1 MHHLIANHQNL
12 NMNSAFLSTSSPAA
26 ASAAESPFSFENS
39 TSSWVNASSYESP
52 NFHCCNQ
59 PQCICGINA
68 MFNFPLSAVLSSP
81 LQFCCNQI
89 VCSCDT
95 PAVVVSST
103 PSTTTTIA
111 TTTPSTTT
119 TIGVAVATTTTGV
132 AVATSSSSSTPIKRP
147 GVYKKKR
154 RLFEE
159 CIKVPNAPKK
169 PKIKRVFGEGKKMIT
184 FKQQEKKMPCII
196 CNKMYVSEKF
206 LQRHKMLKHKLC
218 KVVLQLKCDHCASI
232 FSDLDAFEQH
242 AQETE
247 TYLEKFYNKTATAT
261 AADQEDE
268 DKGHYKCPQC
278 DFVGNLT
285 NIQSHL
291 THCNN

>member
-1 MHHLIANHQNL
+1 
-12 NMNSAFLSTSSPAA
+12 
-26 ASAAESPFSFENS
+26 
-39 TSSWVNASSYESP
+39 
-52 NFHCCNQ
+52 
-59 PQCICGINA
+59 
-68 MFNFPLSAVLSSP
+68 
-81 LQFCCNQI
+81 
-89 VCSCDT
+89 
-95 PAVVVSST
+95 
-103 PSTTTTIA
+103 
-111 TTTPSTTT
+111 
-119 TIGVAVATTTTGV
+119 
-132 AVATSSSSSTPIKRP
+132 
-147 GVYKKKR
+147 
-154 RLFEE
+154 
-159 CIKVPNAPKK
+159 
-169 PKIKRVFGEGKKMIT
+169 MIT